1 MCNIIF
7 RVTNY
12 LKKKLDNLDIMVLTL
27 EWLCAP
33 NFFPFILIL
42 WLKKRVV
49 GIKLNVDLLPM
60 GLAIMMLV
68 VIMVGISIKS

>member
-1 MCNIIF
+1 
-7 RVTNY
+7 
-12 LKKKLDNLDIMVLTL
+12 MVLTL